1 VIEAL
6 EHDGNH
12 QEEMIDPLLV
22 MVATIAAVGIDDVT
36 NLVIVNILVED
47 EAVVL
52 LIVTIAVREGT
63 VKSQKL
69 NTPTIADVEVLVTVD
84 EEEEGVTRKI

>member
-52 LIVTIAVREGT
+52 LTVTIAVREGT